1 MNRKEARE
9 FVMQCVFQME
19 AQHDFENPDIEK
31 YLSRGDL
38 AENRGYAE
46 KLLKAVSGNIE
57 RINTNIDNCSVGWPH
72 WRMAK
77 VDLAIVRV
85 AVAELLFCADVPRAV
100 SINEA
105 VNLAKVYGTDQSPKF
120 VNAVL
125 GKVECP
131 EICQ

>member
-19 AQHDFENPDIEK
+19 AQHDFEAPDLEK
-31 YLSRGDL
+31 YLSREDL
-38 AENRGYAE
+38 GENREYAE
-46 KLLKAVSGNIE
+46 KLLKNISENIE

-77 VDLAIVRV
+77 MDLAIIRV
-85 AVAELLFCADVPRAV
+85 AAAEMFYCQDVPKAV

-105 VNLAKVYGTDQSPKF
+105 VNLAKLYGTDQSPKF

-125 GKVECP
+125 GKIE
-131 EICQ
+131 

>member
-19 AQHDFENPDIEK
+19 AQQDFEAPDIEK
-31 YLSRGDL
+31 YLSRENLGDQKS
-38 AENRGYAE
+38 YAE
-46 KLLKAVSGNIE
+46 KLLKSISGNIE
-57 RINTNIDNCSVGWPH
+57 RINVMIDNCSVGWPY

-77 VDLAIVRV
+77 VDLAIIRV
-85 AVAELLFCADVPRAV
+85 AIGEMLYCQDVPKAV

-105 VNLAKVYGTDQSPKF
+105 VNLAKTYGTDQSPKF

-131 EICQ
+131 TDCQ